1 MKSNIGKLNINYME
15 DLLENLITW
24 DNEED
29 VVCICGS
36 NINDKEDLKQG
47 IKDLE
52 FILNSK

>member
-1 MKSNIGKLNINYME
+1 ME

-52 FILNSK
+52 FVLNSK

>member
-1 MKSNIGKLNINYME
+1 MK

-29 VVCICGS
+29 VVCICGV
-36 NINDKEDLKQG
+36 NINDKEDLEQG

-52 FILNSK
+52 FSLR